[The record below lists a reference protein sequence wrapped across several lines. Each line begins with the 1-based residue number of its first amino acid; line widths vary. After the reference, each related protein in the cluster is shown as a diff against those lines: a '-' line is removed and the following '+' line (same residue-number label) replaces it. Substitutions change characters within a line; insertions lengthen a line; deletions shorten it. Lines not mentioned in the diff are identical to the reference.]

1 MTLSEWHKL
10 YSQVQHQIKSA
21 EDSQRKASDTLK
33 ELKAM
38 QTALLNNPPAAEE
51 TSESLC
57 SSENQAP
64 AKPDTQT
71 AGAGQTTASDPIS
84 YEPATALECLVHWIM
99 FEEERLET
107 PIPPR
112 YFVFRHNETELLTE
126 TLI

>member
-1 MTLSEWHKL
+1 MTLSEWRKL

-71 AGAGQTTASDPIS
+71 DGAGQTTASDPIS
-84 YEPATALECLVHWIM
+84 YEPASALECLVHWIM
-99 FEEERLET
+99 FEEERLSEDK
-107 PIPPR
+107 PSSHFI
-112 YFVFRHNETELLTE
+112 FRHDEMDLLAE